1 MTSILH
7 LPKWFPNRFDEQN
20 GIFVKKQIESVGKP
34 FQHIVLTVY
43 KDEDISRFVER
54 FEHTDNNILFVDI
67 CYKPKQWNVLNGVL
81 HLTLLFW
88 FGLKYAKNCQIIHSH
103 VFGRNALIGLFI
115 SKLKGLV
122 HFHSEHWSLLLRPEL
137 LKQKSKLYQKLMAF
151 LFRKVELVLPVSHAL
166 EKAIINI
173 EPKVK
178 TQIVGNVIELN
189 TFKNSSKNEKF
200 TFVVV
205 ADLRDDIKNISGIIQ
220 AFLQLEANGISN
232 IQLDIVGHGPDYDM
246 LFERG
251 SESNHIHFLGR
262 QTNKEVYK
270 VMNTSHCLIMNS
282 KVETFGMVVLEAF
295 SCGLPVICAKNG
307 VTELFVNHNTG
318 IIVDSQNTL
327 EIAMQNMMTSY
338 SNFEKE
344 SIIQASKSYSKQNIG
359 EALTSLYKQ
368 SFYDH

>member
-20 GIFVKKQIESVGKP
+20 GVFVKKHIESVGLP
-34 FQHIVLTVY
+34 FNHIVLSVY
-43 KDEDISRFVER
+43 KDAERTNFVQA
-54 FEHTDNNILFVDI
+54 FEETEENVLFVDV
-67 CYKPKQWNVLNGVL
+67 CYKPKQWSAINGFI
-81 HLTLLFW
+81 HLILLVW
-88 FGLKYAKNCQIIHSH
+88 FGLKYAKHCQIIHSH
-103 VFGRNALIGLFI
+103 IFGRNALIGLFI

-137 LKQKSKLYQKLMAF
+137 LKQKSKLYQKLMSF

-166 EKAIINI
+166 EKSIKNI
-173 EPKVK
+173 EPKTK

-189 TFKNSSKNEKF
+189 AFKNSVKNDNF

-205 ADLRDDIKNISGIIQ
+205 ADLRDDIKNISGIIR
-220 AFLQLEANGISN
+220 AFLQLEANSVSN
-232 IQLDIVGHGPDYDM
+232 IQLDIVGHGPDYE
-246 LFERG
+246 LLLELG

-270 VMNTSHCLIMNS
+270 VLNASHCLIMNS
-282 KVETFGMVVLEAF
+282 QVETFGMVVLEAF

-318 IIVDSQNTL
+318 IIVDGQKAL
-327 EIAMQNMMTSY
+327 ENAMQNMMTSY
-338 SNFEKE
+338 SSFEKE

-359 EALTSLYKQ
+359 DALASLYKQ